1 MLPPFLLAL
10 GAAFAPL
17 SPPIQA
23 PASAQP
29 IALADYGLAL
39 DLGFLEG
46 LKASKDPQGEKA
58 VEKYWEG
65 TFEGADVSVRFGTI
79 DLAQYRYHEP
89 EDLVAAIR
97 DTLVEDSRGVYL
109 EFEPLRAVRGPY
121 GASPVLA
128 IARATATSDDA
139 QAVGEANILGGLLDK
154 RGWWM
159 RVDSTTLPAD
169 ARERMARGI
178 EKIVSWKGGLRDP
191 RWTDAEAKAYFDKL
205 APEDARKK
213 WQKPVRTEHF
223 IVLSPHSS
231 ANQYG
236 KKLEAWYAEIKK
248 VLPLEEAKDRRLM
261 PVLLF
266 RHDEEFRDF
275 YVSQYKVQSRED
287 VDFESW
293 CGGDWYSTHFDNDS
307 EYDNRMELTKFLLIN
322 RVRAWGACNWFR
334 NGLRE
339 LCATRANER
348 SDAVRAVK
356 KKRATPLEKLFDD
369 SAWGARTRRVE
380 KTGVD
385 DEVDYWE
392 QSALWMEFLREGKET
407 KPKFAAFLNGMAGIA
422 DDDIPRIQVTLKNV
436 YGWDVPELEKRYAEY
451 CDKRK

>member
-1 MLPPFLLAL
+1 MLPPFVLAL
-10 GAAFAPL
+10 VAAFAPSSL
-17 SPPIQA
+17 FVQA
-23 PASAQP
+23 PAHSVALPEHGLTLDFAFVQGFAEEKEQDSARDVQKHW
-29 IALADYGLAL
+29 AG
-39 DLGFLEG
+39 
-46 LKASKDPQGEKA
+46 S
-58 VEKYWEG
+58 
-65 TFEGADVSVRFGTI
+65 FEGSELQIRFGTL
-79 DLAQYRYHEP
+79 DLSNYRFHEA
-89 EDLVAAIR
+89 EDAVVAIR
-97 DTLVEDSRGVYL
+97 DSLIEDADEVYM

-121 GASPVLA
+121 GASPILA
-128 IARATATSDDA
+128 VARASV
-139 QAVGEANILGGLLDK
+139 QSEGGEPLGEANVLGGLIDK
-154 RGWWM
+154 KAWWM
-159 RVDSTTLPAD
+159 RVDCVPQLAAD
-169 ARERMARGI
+169 AREKLARAL
-178 EKIVSWKGGLRDP
+178 EKSVSWKGALRDP
-191 RWTDAEAKAYFDKL
+191 RWTDAEARAYFDKL

-213 WQKPVRTEHF
+213 WEKPVRTEHF

-236 KKLEAWYAEIKK
+236 KKLEAWYAEIAK

-275 YVSQYKVQSRED
+275 YVSQYTVKSRED

-348 SDAVRAVK
+348 NDAVRAVK

-369 SAWGARTRRVE
+369 SAWGARNRRME
-380 KTGVD
+380 KKGAD

-407 KPKFAAFLNGMAGIA
+407 KPKFARFLQGMAGIA
-422 DDDIPRIQVTLKNV
+422 DDDIGRIQTTLKDV
-436 YGWDVPELEKRYAEY
+436 YGWDLPELEKRYAEY
-451 CDKRK
+451 CEKRK